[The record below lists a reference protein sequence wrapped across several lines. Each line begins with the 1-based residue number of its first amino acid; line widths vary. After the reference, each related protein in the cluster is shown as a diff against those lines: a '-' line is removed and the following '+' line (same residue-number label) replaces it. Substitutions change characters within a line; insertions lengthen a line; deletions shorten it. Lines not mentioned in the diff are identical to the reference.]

1 MAIHDNTSTFAAAA
15 TQSSIND
22 EGCPCTGASFVATPS
37 FVGEDYFCDSGV
49 HSEDTS
55 GFHPDDPLWNGK
67 GCSSSSSCCSFNN
80 PPHFTKTLPSPTSDP
95 IEARLCRWES
105 IDDIYSSWVHRALC
119 QVVTGKMNLNFWRH
133 TETGCFATWFVL
145 HYKPW
150 LLIRNC

>member
-1 MAIHDNTSTFAAAA
+1 MCGSIRAYQKDQTDAFETFIERRVTTIIRAYVSGVSLTHSNPRQHIWTFAVAA
-15 TQSSIND
+15 TQSSTND
-22 EGCPCTGASFVATPS
+22 DGCPCTGASFVATQS

-105 IDDIYSSWVHRALC
+105 IDDIYSS
-119 QVVTGKMNLNFWRH
+119 
-133 TETGCFATWFVL
+133 
-145 HYKPW
+145 
-150 LLIRNC
+150 